1 MTFKQFFFVMLI
13 GTILMWSSWLFI
25 LFSID
30 PGTTALMGILF
41 FYLTLSVSLIGTFTL
56 MGIFFRH
63 LLQKDIL
70 LSKKVGRSFR
80 QSVLLSFL
88 FIGALFLQQQSF
100 FNGWTISLLILF
112 VSFIEFFFLS
122 LKSMRN

>member
-30 PGTTALMGILF
+30 PGTTVLMGILF